1 MKLTKTLQRLRAAT
15 VALVAAGSVSLSQAQ
30 PSTNLVIAQF
40 DTVNDPFSQL
50 YVWWGGPIFSQ
61 EWDGTQNNPTTLA
74 PNNPGSGSLK
84 FTADWSGVNT
94 TGGPQPQI
102 MLWNAFSGTEWNQ
115 SVTASGYYYD
125 VNFDIMIDPASAKT
139 ANGDFGHLQAFVTDS
154 GFNRIQVWDS
164 PAFTNSGWTHVHAY
178 IDPTSAGADT
188 ITGFCLYWPWQT
200 AGTAGALSG
209 VQTVW
214 LDNIVLNTN
223 LTKPLNPPTLTL
235 KPSPPPVPGLNIT
248 SIGAAQ
254 YDRNSIATVADQS
267 WLGNPNPVTY
277 SLTLTKYPDTNY
289 PSYQTHIFLA
299 SSSGNETAPD
309 WNEPNIIFLDIQN
322 HADGTATGTF
332 RYKTNEPGAN
342 TFLYSGGTLG
352 AVTSTNGPL
361 GTWSMS
367 WNNDTNVTIT
377 APTGATFSTNI
388 TSEVAGMF
396 PGPVTAYFGAQPN
409 TTAEIGQGI
418 VLSNVK
424 TTGTLNPINENF
436 VAPTLDANT
445 WVLRASQPNDVFI
458 PTSANAYIASWT
470 LPDLHFNL
478 QIAPSVSGPWSDL
491 NLTNTSTIGPVKSVP
506 IPKSALPAGN
516 SAFFRMFKPVATKLQ
531 VLLPGETAAPGTSTG
546 KTGTPTAQ
554 TVGVPLDITVNA
566 VDANWNLV
574 NYVTDSVSI
583 TSSDTQAFLPADA
596 PLVKGTGTFNITL
609 NSAGTATI
617 TAADGTDPS
626 KLASTS
632 ASVSVS
638 P

>member
-1 MKLTKTLQRLRAAT
+1 
-15 VALVAAGSVSLSQAQ
+15 
-30 PSTNLVIAQF
+30 
-40 DTVNDPFSQL
+40 
-50 YVWWGGPIFSQ
+50 
-61 EWDGTQNNPTTLA
+61 
-74 PNNPGSGSLK
+74 
-84 FTADWSGVNT
+84 
-94 TGGPQPQI
+94 
-102 MLWNAFSGTEWNQ
+102 
-115 SVTASGYYYD
+115 
-125 VNFDIMIDPASAKT
+125 
-139 ANGDFGHLQAFVTDS
+139 
-154 GFNRIQVWDS
+154 
-164 PAFTNSGWTHVHAY
+164 
-178 IDPTSAGADT
+178 
-188 ITGFCLYWPWQT
+188 
-200 AGTAGALSG
+200 
-209 VQTVW
+209 
-214 LDNIVLNTN
+214 
-223 LTKPLNPPTLTL
+223 
-235 KPSPPPVPGLNIT
+235 
-248 SIGAAQ
+248 
-254 YDRNSIATVADQS
+254 
-267 WLGNPNPVTY
+267 
-277 SLTLTKYPDTNY
+277 
-289 PSYQTHIFLA
+289 
-299 SSSGNETAPD
+299 
-309 WNEPNIIFLDIQN
+309 
-322 HADGTATGTF
+322 
-332 RYKTNEPGAN
+332 
-342 TFLYSGGTLG
+342 
-352 AVTSTNGPL
+352 
-361 GTWSMS
+361 MS

-617 TAADGTDPS
+617 TAADVTDPS